1 MKRFKLFAGA
11 VFAALFFGAC
21 QTSDKTALQHV
32 GPLEGGGDLT
42 ATHQLLHPAGQSVAF
57 TGRPIDLVLS
67 PDGKTLYVK
76 DNRGLVVIDAQT
88 LALRLELKMTNAGS
102 STHGIVMTRD
112 QSRLFVTTAQTNL
125 LEAKIGADGKVTW
138 GRKITLPGPGG
149 KGNAHG
155 GGIALSKDEKTAYVC
170 LSRNN
175 TLGVVDLEAGKLRRE
190 IAVSVAPFDVVLSAD
205 EQIAYVSNWGGRR
218 AREGDKTADSAGTKA
233 VINER
238 GIAAS
243 GTVSVVDLH
252 ATNVL
257 AEIAVGLHPSDL
269 ELSADGSRLYVANAN
284 SDSISVIDTQARKV
298 VETISTPP
306 DSSLPFGSAP
316 NAIVLS
322 ADGKRL
328 FVANGGNNAI
338 GVINLNAPA
347 RIGGFIPT
355 AWYPGAVV
363 TDGKF
368 LYVANV
374 KGLGSRSKSAKQ
386 KGWNSRDP
394 LGTVSKIG
402 IPSASQLQEYTARVK
417 GDTRV
422 PEILRALEKNG
433 GPRKA
438 VPVPKRLGDPSV
450 FEHVVYII
458 KENRTYDQLFG
469 DLPRGNND
477 SNLCVFGR
485 EVTPNHHALAE
496 QFALLDNYYCNGV
509 LSADGHAW
517 AMEGFA
523 TDYLEKA
530 FGGFTRSY
538 PFGGDDPLSFAPT
551 GFIWDNVLLHGLSFR
566 NYAEMNLTATVPNNA
581 SWKAIYDDYTN
592 GTNKIKFKHDIQIE
606 MLRRY
611 SCPDSPGWN
620 LRIPDKIRADV
631 FLKEFKTNEATG
643 NWPNFVIIY
652 LPSDHTSGTRAGGP
666 TPRAQVADN
675 DLAVGRI
682 VDAISHSQFWPKTC
696 IFAIEDDPQAGF
708 DHVDGHR
715 SICLVVSPYTKRRE
729 VISDFYNQT
738 SVLHTIEQIF
748 GLPPMNQMDAAAPLM
763 TRCFTTKADF
773 TPYVCLTNNI
783 PLNELNKATAE
794 LNGAELFWAN
804 MSLQLPFDQPDQ
816 ADEDTLNRIIWHS
829 VKGADA
835 RYPTEFAGA
844 HGRGLKKLYLK
855 FSGQKDEDDD

>member
-1 MKRFKLFAGA
+1 MTQKYFFAGA
-11 VFAALFFGAC
+11 VLAALFFGAC
-21 QTSDKTALQHV
+21 QTNSKVAVEHV
-32 GPLEGGGDLT
+32 GPSPNGGDLI
-42 ATHQLLHPAGQSVAF
+42 ATHQLLHPAGQTISF
-57 TGRPIDLVLS
+57 NGRPIDLVLS
-67 PDGKTLYVK
+67 PDAKTLYVK

-88 LALRLELKMTNAGS
+88 LQLRQELKMTNAGG
-102 STHGIVMTRD
+102 STHGIVITRD
-112 QSRLFVTTAQTNL
+112 QSRLFLTTAQTNL
-125 LEAKIGADGKVTW
+125 LEVKIATDGKETW
-138 GRKITLPGPGG
+138 GRRITLPGPNG

-175 TLGVVDLEAGKLRRE
+175 TLGVVNLDSGKVTRQ
-190 IAVSVAPFDVVLSAD
+190 IPVSVAPFDVVLSPD
-205 EQIAYVSNWGGRR
+205 EKIAYVSNWGGRR
-218 AREGDKTADSAGTKA
+218 AKEEDKTADSAGTKA

-243 GTVSVVDLH
+243 GTVSIVDLEG
-252 ATNVL
+252 TNVL
-257 AEIAVGLHPSDL
+257 AEIPVGLHPSDL

-284 SDSISVIDTQARKV
+284 SDSISVIDTQSRQV
-298 VETISTPP
+298 IETISTPP
-306 DSSLPFGSAP
+306 DASLPFGSAP
-316 NAIVLS
+316 NALALS
-322 ADGKRL
+322 ADGKNL

-338 GVINLNAPA
+338 GIINLSTPSKIA
-347 RIGGFIPT
+347 GFVPT
-355 AWYPGAVV
+355 AWYPGAVIS
-363 TDGKF
+363 DGKNLF
-368 LYVANV
+368 VANV
-374 KGLGSRSKSAKQ
+374 KGFGSRGKPAKQ

-394 LGTVSKIG
+394 LGAISKIE
-402 IPSASQLQEYTARVK
+402 IPAAAPLRDYTKTVK
-417 GDTRV
+417 NDTRV
-422 PEILRALEKNG
+422 PEILRSLDRNG
-433 GPRKA
+433 GPRKP

-485 EVTPNHHALAE
+485 LVTPNHHAIAE

-517 AMEGFA
+517 AMEGYA
-523 TDYLEKA
+523 TDYLEKS

-566 NYAEMNLTATVPNNA
+566 NYAEMNLTATVPANA
-581 SWKAIYDDYTN
+581 SWKAIYEDYTN

-631 FLKEFKTNEATG
+631 FLNEFKTNQATG
-643 NWPNFVIIY
+643 SWPNFVIVY
-652 LPSDHTSGTRAGGP
+652 LPSDHTSGTRPGGP

-675 DLAVGRI
+675 DLAVGRV

-696 IFAIEDDPQAGF
+696 IFVVEDDPQAGF

-715 SICLVVSPYTKRRE
+715 SICLVASPYTKRGE
-729 VISDFYNQT
+729 VVSHFYNQT

-748 GLPPMNQMDAAAPLM
+748 GLPPMNQMDALSPLM
-763 TRCFTTKADF
+763 TKCFTTKPDF
-773 TPYVCLTNNI
+773 TPYTCLTNNI
-783 PLNELNKATAE
+783 PLNELNKATAQ
-794 LNGAELFWAN
+794 LKGPELFWAN

-816 ADEDTLNRIIWHS
+816 ADEDTLNRILWHS
-829 VKGADA
+829 VKGTNAK
-835 RYPTEFAGA
+835 YPTELAGP
-844 HGRGLKKLYLK
+844 HGRGLKKLHLK
-855 FSGQKDEDDD
+855 FSNQKDDDGD